1 MTEPQKEAVYELLC
15 DWVLSAA
22 AVAILSVIEDRETG
36 HGQNREEDLDR
47 RAYVYVRQSSLA
59 QVQHHQESTQRQY
72 RLQERAV
79 ALGWAAVQVEVID
92 EDQGQSGASSEN
104 RMGFQRLV
112 SEVALGKG
120 GAILGLEVSRLAG
133 IVRGLVPPPGGGR
146 PGRDP
151 DRR

>member
-1 MTEPQKEAVYELLC
+1 MGK
-15 DWVLSAA
+15 
-22 AVAILSVIEDRETG
+22 IGRK
-36 HGQNREEDLDR
+36 HLDR

-59 QVQHHQESTQRQY
+59 QVQHNQESTQRQY
-72 RLQERAV
+72 RLQERAL
-79 ALGWAAVQVEVID
+79 ALGWAVEQVEVID
-92 EDQGQSGASSEN
+92 EDQGQSGSSSEN

-120 GAILGLEVSRLAG
+120 GAILGLEVSRLA
-133 IVRGLVPPPGGGR
+133 RSCADWLPPPGGSR